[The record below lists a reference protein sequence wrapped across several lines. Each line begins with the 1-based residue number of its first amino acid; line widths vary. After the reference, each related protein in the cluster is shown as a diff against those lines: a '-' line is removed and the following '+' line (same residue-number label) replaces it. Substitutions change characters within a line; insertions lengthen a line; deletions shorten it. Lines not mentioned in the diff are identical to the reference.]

1 MLHVS
6 SQRGI
11 TLAARNGYWIGGM
24 ILYDLRCSQDHTF
37 EAWFPDSGAYEKQRA
52 GRHISCPVCGD
63 KRVEKALMTPNIG
76 KAHRDGSGGT
86 PATKAVAGQVSEQAV
101 KAAFMELRKHVEANA
116 DYVGEKFP
124 EEARKIHYGETEQR
138 NIYGESSTEEAE
150 ALKDEGVEFQ
160 RIPWVR
166 HDS

>member
-1 MLHVS
+1 
-6 SQRGI
+6 
-11 TLAARNGYWIGGM
+11 M
-24 ILYDLRCSQDHTF
+24 ILYDLRCSHDHVF
-37 EAWFPDSGAYEKQRA
+37 EAWFRDSGAYEEQCA
-52 GRHISCPVCGD
+52 GRQIPCPVCGD
-63 KRVEKALMTPNIG
+63 TRVEKAMMAPRLG
-76 KAHRDGSGGT
+76 KAHRNESRRA

-101 KAAFMELRKHVEANA
+101 KVALMELRKHVESNA
-116 DYVGEKFP
+116 DDVGDKFP

-138 NIYGESSTEEAE
+138 NIYGESTPEEAE